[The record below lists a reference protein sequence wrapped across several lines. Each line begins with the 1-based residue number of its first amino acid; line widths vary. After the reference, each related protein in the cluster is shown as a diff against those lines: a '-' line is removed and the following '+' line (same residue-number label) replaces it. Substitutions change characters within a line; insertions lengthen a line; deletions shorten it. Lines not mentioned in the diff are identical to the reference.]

1 MPTTLG
7 WHDVALRLALAV
19 AAGVLLGVNR
29 SERGMPAGLR
39 TTLLVCLAASVAM
52 TQANLLLGTAGRAPD
67 SFVRLDPM
75 RLPLGVLTGMGF
87 IGGGAILRRGDLV
100 RGVTTA
106 ATLWLATVIGLC
118 FGGGQAGLGLAA
130 LALGVVVLWGLKWL
144 ELHMRQERHATLV
157 LSAAPDGPTVEEV
170 RAGLIAAGYGIASWE
185 VAYSSRGDARRRT
198 LRCEVRWRGRPTDV
212 QPPDLVSR
220 LPQRP
225 GVLALRWRA

>member
-1 MPTTLG
+1 
-7 WHDVALRLALAV
+7 VLAA
-19 AAGVLLGVNR
+19 AAGAPLGVNR

-52 TQANLLLGTAGRAPD
+52 TQANLLLGTAGRPID

-87 IGGGAILRRGDLV
+87 IGGGAILRRGELV

-130 LALGVVVLWGLKWL
+130 ARMPLIDQMVKTLAAAGVGPVSVSEAVLPT
-144 ELHMRQERHATLV
+144 RACTLAKAPV
-157 LSAAPDGPTVEEV
+157 PVSPDGAILAFADEGDLRLIDLGSPPGRFPV
-170 RAGLIAAGYGIASWE
+170 R
-185 VAYSSRGDARRRT
+185 R
-198 LRCEVRWRGRPTDV
+198 
-212 QPPDLVSR
+212 
-220 LPQRP
+220 
-225 GVLALRWRA
+225 